1 MRSPGP
7 CFPDHTVLTT
17 IHLLTSE
24 NNKAN
29 KALNV
34 LASNSTAIL
43 HKCSEIKCSMF
54 YNTSNVGQVALM
66 SLNIP
71 KYRLRV
77 NSVSHKVH

>member
-1 MRSPGP
+1 MGTPGP
-7 CFPDHTVLTT
+7 CFPDDTVLTT

-24 NNKAN
+24 NNKTN

-43 HKCSEIKCSMF
+43 DRCSEIKCSMF
-54 YNTSNVGQVALM
+54 YNTNNVGQVTLM